1 MFGFAQFPD
10 FVSVFYNFLIL
21 FRFFTLVFILF
32 QSIAIGYKSSN
43 PDSIVS
49 VHAFDA
55 RPNIRVR
62 DSETGPFRRFGF
74 VDAVREL
81 DPVGA
86 LGLLDQ
92 DYKVWVLSFLCVDQ
106 LVLWLF
112 YLFAIV
118 SLFIPFFF
126 IDCVSNSGR
135 SLPGQVG

>member
-1 MFGFAQFPD
+1 M
-10 FVSVFYNFLIL
+10 
-21 FRFFTLVFILF
+21 
-32 QSIAIGYKSSN
+32 
-43 PDSIVS
+43 
-49 VHAFDA
+49 
-55 RPNIRVR
+55 
-62 DSETGPFRRFGF
+62 
-74 VDAVREL
+74 DAVREL

-92 DYKVWVLSFLCVDQ
+92 DYKVWVLFFLCVDQ

>member
-1 MFGFAQFPD
+1 M
-10 FVSVFYNFLIL
+10 
-21 FRFFTLVFILF
+21 
-32 QSIAIGYKSSN
+32 
-43 PDSIVS
+43 
-49 VHAFDA
+49 
-55 RPNIRVR
+55 
-62 DSETGPFRRFGF
+62 
-74 VDAVREL
+74 DAVREL

-92 DYKVWVLSFLCVDQ
+92 DYKVWFFFFSLRCVDQ